1 MNERNE
7 FWERPV
13 NDTLWVELIPG
24 DQPSLLIE
32 REDDALLHVELSELR
47 PLIEVLTVALGEL
60 YILKDR
66 STLTQVEQLLATDIT
81 LEANGTDQR
90 PALILSRKANRG
102 KVRELIRR
110 YSEGVRSFPKADLR
124 KANLVG
130 ADLREI
136 SLVGADLAGA
146 NLEEAN
152 LSQANLEEAN
162 LLQANLQGA
171 DLSKAN
177 LKCAKVTAEQLAEAK
192 LLKGATMPDG
202 TEHN

>member
-1 MNERNE
+1 MSERND
-7 FWERPV
+7 FWQRPV
-13 NDTLWVELIPG
+13 TDKLSIELIPG

-32 REDDALLHVELSELR
+32 REDDALLHVDLSELR

-90 PALILSRKANRG
+90 AALILARKANRG
-102 KVRELIRR
+102 KVREIIRR
-110 YSEGVRSFPKADLR
+110 YSQGVRSFPKADLR
-124 KANLVG
+124 KADLIG
-130 ADLREI
+130 ANLREI
-136 SLVGADLAGA
+136 SLVGADLTGA
-146 NLEEAN
+146 DLEEAN

-162 LLQANLQGA
+162 LFQANLQGV

-192 LLKGATMPDG
+192 LLTGATLPDG
-202 TEHN
+202 TEHD